1 MDEYRNPFNP
11 GAGVRPPELAGRADV
26 LQQAITALERVK
38 RGRHAKSLMI
48 LGLRGVGKT
57 VLLNQIAQEAESK
70 GYLAETVEARDGEDL
85 RQMLQQVMRRVLL
98 KLDRGEQAVE
108 AVKKGLRVLRSF
120 LRGVTV
126 SSGGVDVSL
135 GVDPEPGLA
144 DSWGAGDGCCRLDGG
159 NGQGCCSCSETS
171 SPAYR

>member
-108 AVKKGLRVLRSF
+108 AVKKGLLKKA
-120 LRGVTV
+120 TV
-126 SSGGVDVSL
+126 SRHKSALAKVAKAAGVKL
-135 GVDPEPGLA
+135 EKKAAKPA
-144 DSWGAGDGCCRLDGG
+144 
-159 NGQGCCSCSETS
+159 TS
-171 SPAYR
+171 TKKTPAKKPAAKTTAKKTVAKTA